1 SRSRDRGPA
10 STRAPGASSRAF
22 AGAPRRAPAS
32 RSCDLP
38 FARNSSENPV
48 HEPARLLCRIALGEC
63 DSFVDCHLERHT
75 SFVELVGR
83 EAKDVPLDS
92 AEPIGRPAFGGS
104 GDPIV
109 EIDHPGGYGLGC
121 FPRKLVDLA
130 FIERR
135 ERLAGHVPLVEQEER
150 GPAGGSAAERHTSSS
165 TTTST
170 LLTSTP
176 HIRASASATCR

>member
-1 SRSRDRGPA
+1 MSSTSSCGPVSPPPSWRGPARSRLLSRSPRAPRGSRSRDRGPA
-10 STRAPGASSRAF
+10 STRSPGASSRAF
-22 AGAPRRAPAS
+22 AGAPRRSPAS

-63 DSFVDCHLERHT
+63 DSFVDCHFERHT
-75 SFVELVGR
+75 SFVELVCR

-121 FPRKLVDLA
+121 LPRKLVDLA

-135 ERLAGHVPLVEQEER
+135 E
-150 GPAGGSAAERHTSSS
+150 
-165 TTTST
+165 
-170 LLTSTP
+170 
-176 HIRASASATCR
+176 